1 MKTAKDKNKTLDDIG
16 FIGTQP
22 KKRFNAEEEKKVA
35 DKTRK
40 AMDNFRSN
48 QLNKKKAA

>member
-16 FIGTQP
+16 FIGAQP
-22 KKRFNAEEEKKVA
+22 KKRLDVVEEKKVA
-35 DKTRK
+35 NKTRK
-40 AMDNFRSN
+40 AMDDFRSN